1 MFQTRILEKKLD
13 ENLENRMITT
23 NEIRESI
30 KKLDEK
36 VDRDVGEIKNQL
48 GELMKMMANFT
59 DDTGKVIFKN
69 D

>member
-1 MFQTRILEKKLD
+1 
-13 ENLENRMITT
+13 MITT

-48 GELMKMMANFT
+48 GKLVKMMANFT